1 MSMPTLPDLR
11 RRLHD
16 RERESSRLEDRLR
29 AYDRTYDR
37 TAPLAPLPAEF
48 EDALDRAED
57 ALLEAVLELAVATG
71 GREPSAAHWVWH
83 YLQVAPTAAAG
94 ELLIRGYSQERL
106 AALRTASSVA

>member
-1 MSMPTLPDLR
+1 MPTLPDLR

-16 RERESSRLEDRLR
+16 RERESSRLEDCLR
-29 AYDRTYDR
+29 GYDR

-48 EDALDRAED
+48 EHALDRAEN
-57 ALLEAVLELAVATG
+57 ALLEAALELAVATG

-94 ELLIRGYSQERL
+94 PLLIRGYDQERL
-106 AALRTASSVA
+106 AALRATSFEA